1 MKRTQEIYLQ
11 RLMVLEDQNR
21 HNVQTSLKKKKKKK
35 KDAQEEYYFP
45 DGL

>member
-1 MKRTQEIYLQ
+1 
-11 RLMVLEDQNR
+11 MVLEDQNR

-45 DGL
+45 DGLWKAHP